1 MHSSNFVIDVTP
13 DFETTHY
20 RMRSIDF
27 DQQSF
32 EKRKSVYLP
41 QFFIQNKPFVEL
53 VQKHLTLQS
62 IQQYQ
67 REERSMILNRLR
79 NARYQVKDIVDTM
92 CQDTIS
98 FPANEQQLKEELAK
112 HYSNP
117 LFLECNNMG
126 EILKTSLRTL
136 IKGVVPST
144 LKKK

>member
-1 MHSSNFVIDVTP
+1 
-13 DFETTHY
+13 
-20 RMRSIDF
+20 
-27 DQQSF
+27 
-32 EKRKSVYLP
+32 
-41 QFFIQNKPFVEL
+41 VEL